1 MAASPRAPQL
11 RRFSP
16 FSFLGSLTRRSRA
29 GRGDIGPEPLVAL
42 HGMPQRETSA
52 GPLSEVGLCVPRFAP
67 TTLRGR
73 LSRLPPLTFFSLT
86 VDTLMRRSRVGWGDI
101 GPEPLVALHGMPQRE
116 TSAGP
121 LSEVGL
127 CVPWFAPTTLRGRLS
142 WSPPLTVVSF
152 DSFFFSFSL
161 FFSSSFLFFFASFFF
176 FFVFLFLCLVLAS
189 GLHMSGRPSFP
200 FLDTR

>member
-1 MAASPRAPQL
+1 M
-11 RRFSP
+11 
-16 FSFLGSLTRRSRA
+16 T
-29 GRGDIGPEPLVAL
+29 
-42 HGMPQRETSA
+42 
-52 GPLSEVGLCVPRFAP
+52 
-67 TTLRGR
+67 
-73 LSRLPPLTFFSLT
+73 
-86 VDTLMRRSRVGWGDI
+86 RRSRVGRGDI

-176 FFVFLFLCLVLAS
+176 FFVFLLLCLALVS
-189 GLHMSGRPSFP
+189 GLYTSGRPSFP